1 MASDPGPQSPEDQ
14 TSDEPSEEVTPVRPA
29 RTRTDAAGRRPAA
42 RRRPA
47 AGTARRARPAETPP
61 RTGPGAPKAPASQK
75 KLVVILS
82 ALTVAVVAL
91 AAFAVAISSG
101 GDDPLPPPASSI
113 PPVPVMTFTDRA
125 TGFTVDYPRSWRQ
138 VDVPNAEYRLAVD
151 GGNNVA
157 MTIRVVPVAEVATAA
172 NLQNFKAV
180 TDGYVGLNDTVTIL
194 KQQAVTYNGMLGYY
208 YFYTFRDGAVE
219 AVHSHYFLFSGK
231 KMNIIVFQSF
241 PDDFERIAP
250 TFDRVAESFRS
261 DPKVELVGAPVI
273 AGTTTV
279 P

>member
-1 MASDPGPQSPEDQ
+1 MASEVGSQPPDDQ
-14 TSDEPSEEVTPVRPA
+14 PVEEPSQEAATPRPS
-29 RTRTDAAGRRPAA
+29 RTRTDPGGRRPA
-42 RRRPA
+42 RPA
-47 AGTARRARPAETPP
+47 SGARRAAPRPKP
-61 RTGPGAPKAPASQK
+61 APAKAPGTQK
-75 KLVVILS
+75 RLVVILS
-82 ALTVAVVAL
+82 MLTVAVVAL
-91 AAFAVAISSG
+91 AAFAVVLSSG
-101 GDDPLPPPASSI
+101 ADDPLPEPASSI

-125 TGFTVDYPRSWRQ
+125 TGFTVEYPRSWRQ
-138 VDVPNAEYRLAVD
+138 VDVPNADYRLAVD

-157 MTIRVVPVAEVATAA
+157 MTIRVVPVAEAATAA
-172 NLQNFKAV
+172 NLENFKAV

-241 PDDFERIAP
+241 PDDFERMAP

-261 DPKVELVGAPVI
+261 DPKVELVGVAPVT
-273 AGTTTV
+273 ASTTTV